1 MKVVE
6 KGKEKKVMEASAPTL
21 NTIKAHECYDLNR
34 AIFELSS
41 STQSMKGKIVYAL
54 QKNETKLH
62 KLIMQID
69 KKRREILDKYV
80 KIDQKTKEYVL
91 EVHTEEEIAAGKQAE
106 YVYSDKNGKENT
118 LKEVND
124 LMNSEFE
131 VDFHKIYVGDWN
143 NLDISTARNPMIGLL
158 MDKFITEEMNLN
170 SLN

>member
-6 KGKEKKVMEASAPTL
+6 KVKGKEELTV
-21 NTIKAHECYDLNR
+21 NTIKAHQCYDLNR

-41 STQSMKGKIVYAL
+41 STPSMKGKIIYAL

-69 KKRREILDKYV
+69 KERRAILDKYV

-91 EVHTEEEIAAGKQAE
+91 EVYTEEEIAAGKKPE
-106 YVYSDKNGKENT
+106 YVYCDKNGKEAT

-124 LMNSEFE
+124 LMNTDRE
-131 VDFHKIYVGDWN
+131 VDFHKIYIGDWN
-143 NLDISTARNPMIGLL
+143 NLDISPARNPMIGLL
-158 MDKFITEEMNLN
+158 MDNFITEEINLN